1 MKPSFESRFLTA
13 VVMAL
18 LTMGM
23 SSCSGNTQAEQSYLD
38 GMHNPCKHPEMYS
51 NVREGQYSSCG
62 FTWAD
67 DDKTQ
72 VAEGHEICNIEKT
85 NPPSARYEAPYAYL
99 QTRHP
104 NYSQIQINTQMIAA
118 EHTLC

>member
-1 MKPSFESRFLTA
+1 MKPSFESRLLA
-13 VVMAL
+13 VVVMAL
-18 LTMGM
+18 LAIGV
-23 SSCSGNTQAEQSYLD
+23 SSCSATTQAEQNYLD

-51 NVREGQYSSCG
+51 NVREGQYSTCG
-62 FTWAD
+62 FIWAG

-85 NPPSARYEAPYAYL
+85 NPSGRYEAPYAYL
-99 QTRHP
+99 QSRHP